1 MSVFFVFPVFVFA
14 QTESQHISTFHS
26 DYGQKLI
33 QEGNP
38 QEAAD
43 QFIQALFFAPSNKVA
58 KENLLL
64 FAQNESFESK
74 SVKMQI
80 FRFTELADYITF
92 LKDRLQKLEKANTT
106 NIQFLLEETKTAD
119 PRLAEVKAIRSQIE
133 EQKLPL
139 IRPPEDIQGE
149 YSDRWTKLVKI
160 NKYFLSIKESLLEQ
174 FSVTLSAYERLNAL
188 KTQIAK
194 SATEEQRH
202 QLTDQYEN
210 ELTAVKRVL
219 VQRERTL
226 KEQESQMRLLQKN
239 LATVRSDFE
248 YLQSKMDGTNQ
259 RMTDLTKKLADMS
272 MQVYEKEALLADKSN
287 ANGKLEA
294 DIHDA
299 QQRWELVQKIIHEK
313 DEQIKN
319 LEDRTAGGIMSA
331 DGSDVSGNAK
341 MDSLYEKLSTLQK
354 KMEEVEKS
362 NQETTSSLRKEFALL
377 QVQYAQLDQASQ
389 EKDLLID
396 HLKNDV
402 TVRNRKLANIAGFFN
417 AYDQDIAQLN
427 GILEIYRGKLSV
439 THAVLTDKDKKL
451 QTLEKEVAEL
461 KQRFDH
467 LQQTKINEA
476 PNFPMGMLGET
487 EVLQRTK
494 TNLGRLQN
502 HFFDLKDTVKT
513 NK

>member
-1 MSVFFVFPVFVFA
+1 MPPSRIIGSLYFLSVFFVFPVFVFA
-14 QTESQHISTFHS
+14 QTESQHISTFDS

-210 ELTAVKRVL
+210 ELTAVKRDL

-226 KEQESQMRLLQKN
+226 
-239 LATVRSDFE
+239 
-248 YLQSKMDGTNQ
+248 
-259 RMTDLTKKLADMS
+259 
-272 MQVYEKEALLADKSN
+272 
-287 ANGKLEA
+287 
-294 DIHDA
+294 
-299 QQRWELVQKIIHEK
+299 
-313 DEQIKN
+313 
-319 LEDRTAGGIMSA
+319 
-331 DGSDVSGNAK
+331 
-341 MDSLYEKLSTLQK
+341 
-354 KMEEVEKS
+354 
-362 NQETTSSLRKEFALL
+362 
-377 QVQYAQLDQASQ
+377 
-389 EKDLLID
+389 
-396 HLKNDV
+396 
-402 TVRNRKLANIAGFFN
+402 
-417 AYDQDIAQLN
+417 
-427 GILEIYRGKLSV
+427 
-439 THAVLTDKDKKL
+439 
-451 QTLEKEVAEL
+451 
-461 KQRFDH
+461 
-467 LQQTKINEA
+467 
-476 PNFPMGMLGET
+476 
-487 EVLQRTK
+487 
-494 TNLGRLQN
+494 
-502 HFFDLKDTVKT
+502 
-513 NK
+513 